1 LMHETRQTVEDHN
14 KNFLDNETSG
24 YLDEKG
30 DWVGTTEFG
39 GQNNRARFEEVVK
52 GSSGYTRFTVEEYAT
67 HKLQIPPEALF
78 SVADPEWVNKL
89 TSITNLFLK
98 PSKES
103 GGDQAN
109 VLAMLETT
117 KLESGRLED
126 KKESYLKSSVF
137 DTKGDRRQG
146 YYNLQGGSE
155 KLITHRV
162 QQLLLNFNSRME
174 QILSEAEIQVE
185 EQKEAEKPKEQ
196 LSLRQALRLGEV
208 A

>member
-30 DWVGTTEFG
+30 DWVETTEFG

-52 GSSGYTRFTVEEYAT
+52 GSSGYTFTVEEYAT
-67 HKLQIPPEALF
+67 HKLQIAPEALF
-78 SVADPEWVNKL
+78 SVADSEWVNKL

-146 YYNLQGGSE
+146 YYNLQGGSK

-174 QILSEAEIQVE
+174 QILSEAEAPAQTE
-185 EQKEAEKPKEQ
+185 EVPLQ
-196 LSLRQALRLGEV
+196 QAS
-208 A
+208 